1 MCLPRLCPSAVSMPQ
16 CPQSPHFAV
25 HSFTVDQ
32 GTCVFSYWAE
42 LPPCSVQLLVTR
54 RTTAVP
60 HVAFSH
66 NSPRCQRL
74 LLKHCFQTPYASA
87 GSLAIMDL
95 LSEHMVALTCI
106 ETQHVHTDKFY
117 VLFLN
122 WSCQSC
128 CSRRNQKEWNTPL
141 IFIWITFVGLY
152 IYIYKSRLWVL
163 YTHATLSNTH
173 GLVHH

>member
-1 MCLPRLCPSAVSMPQ
+1 MIINICAYPICVLLLSPCRSVLSLLTSPSTPSLWTRELAS
-16 CPQSPHFAV
+16 SR
-25 HSFTVDQ
+25 TE
-32 GTCVFSYWAE
+32 AE

-152 IYIYKSRLWVL
+152 I
-163 YTHATLSNTH
+163 
-173 GLVHH
+173 